1 MCVLRC
7 GYLHVRGGSGVTIL
21 IPDRLFDKEN
31 AIQRTAAAPV
41 NLSIDYAEKLKDL
54 SEEHW
59 SAAAVLVAHYS
70 MPYREKIIG
79 FAQNARAL
87 IAGDR
92 SIGDGNQLCD
102 AALWPTSICDA
113 GRAPAGYEVQR
124 ALFCRNPFHGLCE
137 PAGRPDCHLFRH
149 RDVAAVAP
157 QLTPLD
163 S

>member
-1 MCVLRC
+1 M
-7 GYLHVRGGSGVTIL
+7 TIL
-21 IPDRLFDKEN
+21 IPDRLFDDDH

-41 NLSIDYAEKLKDL
+41 NLFIDCAEKLEAL
-54 SEEHW
+54 FEEHW
-59 SAAAVLVAHYS
+59 PAGAALVAHYS
-70 MPYREKIIG
+70 MSCREKIIG
-79 FAQNARAL
+79 LAQNVRAL
-87 IAGDR
+87 IAGDS

-124 ALFCRNPFHGLCE
+124 ALFCRNPFQGLCE
-137 PAGRPDCHLFRH
+137 PAGRPDCHLFWH